1 MKYSVDIVA
10 FKASFSPLR
19 ITSFRIYLSGQA
31 VSLVGTW
38 LQMTAQ
44 GWVVWELSR
53 SPAALGIVAMLGSLP
68 ILLLGPWAGVLA
80 DRLDRRRLLI
90 TTQVGAMVVAFT
102 FAALLQTNF
111 IRLWHVYVLSTLLGV
126 LTAVDMPA
134 QQAFI
139 GDLSGMGQV
148 RQAVNLNTMVVQV
161 SRMLGPALAGFMIGA
176 LGSASAF
183 WLNGLS
189 FLAVIASLL
198 AVRSKQVRTARSRN
212 WMSEFRDG
220 LRFVEGQPRIQ
231 DLIIFVILITFFG
244 LPVINIL
251 PAVASDVLHGDA
263 TTLGLLMAASGAGA
277 LAGTL
282 FVVPLAQSLRRTG
295 VAVWSAVLWIG
306 VWFVVFSIET
316 SLPLSALS
324 LFFVSLGAPLVIT
337 MAMGLLQLLAPPDM
351 RARLLSL
358 FMMVSFGMQPLA
370 SLLIGY
376 SAEHLGTPVAIQI
389 NALMLVGGAI
399 LMIVLRPKLRQ
410 WEARSIPAHA

>member
-90 TTQVGAMVVAFT
+90 TTQAGAMVVAFT

-220 LRFVEGQPRIQ
+220 LRFIEGQPRIQ

-306 VWFVVFSIET
+306 VWFVVFSMET